1 MLELKNISKIY
12 QTEGFSQK
20 ALDNVSISFR
30 ESEFVSILVEFGGE
44 TSYLF

>member
-12 QTEGFSQK
+12 QTEGFAQR

-30 ESEFVSILVEFGGE
+30 DRGLFLYLLNLV
-44 TSYLF
+44 